1 MFLNDLFI
9 SFIFHSVY
17 KLLPPESLVTY
28 PLLLLLSFL
37 PLNFASNARLFYR
50 DRFAG
55 QNNLSARQCL
65 QGFSKEI
72 QESAEKFIFFY
83 FFLDLGTEN

>member
-17 KLLPPESLVTY
+17 KFLPPEFLVTY
-28 PLLLLLSFL
+28 PLPRLLSFL
-37 PLNFASNARLFYR
+37 PFNFASNAGLFHR
-50 DRFAG
+50 DRFVG

-65 QGFSKEI
+65 RTSVKKSRRVKKI
-72 QESAEKFIFFY
+72 LFFY